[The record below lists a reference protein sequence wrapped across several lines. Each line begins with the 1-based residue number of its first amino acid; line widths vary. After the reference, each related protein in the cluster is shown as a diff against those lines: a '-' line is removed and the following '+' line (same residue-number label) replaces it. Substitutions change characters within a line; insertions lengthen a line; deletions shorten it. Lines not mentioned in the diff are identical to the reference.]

1 VSYLNIQS
9 NPVERCSICHFQP
22 SFCICAEIPRID
34 LTTKICLVIHTSELT
49 RRANTGLLAL
59 NALVNSEMRVRG
71 ETKEPLDLSDLLI
84 PRYRTWLFYPSRD
97 AVELTQEL
105 VAQEQTPVQLIVP
118 DGNWRQA
125 GKVHYR
131 HTELKNVTRVII
143 SAPNSS
149 KFRLR
154 QQHRREG
161 MATLQAI
168 AHALGIIE
176 GDGVKAELMKLYQL
190 KLKQT
195 LVVRGL
201 SGRAENWHWI

>member
-1 VSYLNIQS
+1 MK
-9 NPVERCSICHFQP
+9 
-22 SFCICAEIPRID
+22 A
-34 LTTKICLVIHTSELT
+34 LT
-49 RRANTGLLAL
+49 
-59 NALVNSEMRVRG
+59 NSETRVRG
-71 ETKEPLDLSDLLI
+71 KTMDALDLSDLLI
-84 PRYRTWLFYPSRD
+84 PSHRTWLLYPSRD
-97 AVELTQEL
+97 AVELTPEF
-105 VAQEQTPVQLIVP
+105 VGREEAPIQLIVP

-131 HTELKNVTRVII
+131 HRELINVQSVMI
-143 SAPNSS
+143 SAPNTS

-154 QQHRREG
+154 HQHRREG

-176 GDGVKAELMKLYQL
+176 GNTVKDALMELYQL

-201 SGRAENWHWI
+201 SGRAENWHWL

>member
-1 VSYLNIQS
+1 M
-9 NPVERCSICHFQP
+9 
-22 SFCICAEIPRID
+22 D
-34 LTTKICLVIHTSELT
+34 LTSKICLVIHTSELT

-59 NALVNSEMRVRG
+59 TALVNSEMRVRG

-84 PRYRTWLFYPSRD
+84 PRYRTWLFYPSPD

-105 VAQEQTPVQLIVP
+105 VAREQTPVQLIVP

-131 HTELKNVTRVII
+131 HRELRNVQRVMI
-143 SAPNSS
+143 SAPNTS

-154 QQHRREG
+154 RQHRREG

-176 GDGVKAELMKLYQL
+176 GDGIKTELMKLYQL

-201 SGRAENWHWI
+201 SHRAENWNWI

>member
-1 VSYLNIQS
+1 MELK
-9 NPVERCSICHFQP
+9 
-22 SFCICAEIPRID
+22 
-34 LTTKICLVIHTSELT
+34 TKICLVIHTSELT
-49 RRANTGLLAL
+49 RRTNTGLLAL
-59 NALVNSEMRVRG
+59 KALANSEVRVRG
-71 ETKEPLDLSDLLI
+71 ETKAPLDLSDLLTL
-84 PRYRTWLFYPSRD
+84 PYRTWLFYPSRD
-97 AVELTQEL
+97 AVELTSEL
-105 VAQEQTPVQLIVP
+105 VAREQIPIQLIVP

-131 HTELKNVTRVII
+131 HGELKNVTRVMI
-143 SAPNSS
+143 SAPNTS

-176 GDGVKAELMKLYQL
+176 GDAVKAELLKLYEL

-201 SGRAENWHWI
+201 SGRADNWNWI

>member
-1 VSYLNIQS
+1 MELNT
-9 NPVERCSICHFQP
+9 R
-22 SFCICAEIPRID
+22 
-34 LTTKICLVIHTSELT
+34 ICLVIHSNERT

-59 NALVNSEMRVRG
+59 KALVNSEMRVRG
-71 ETKEPLDLSDLLI
+71 ETKAPLDLSDLLT
-84 PRYRTWLFYPSRD
+84 PPYRTWLFYPSRD
-97 AVELTQEL
+97 AVELTPEL
-105 VAQEQTPVQLIVP
+105 VAREQSPVQLIVP

-131 HTELKNVTRVII
+131 HGEIKNVTRVMI
-143 SAPNSS
+143 SAPNKS

-176 GDGVKAELMKLYQL
+176 GDSVKAELLKLYQL

-201 SGRAENWHWI
+201 AGRAQNWNWI

>member
-1 VSYLNIQS
+1 MNRLD
-9 NPVERCSICHFQP
+9 RCAVCHFQP
-22 SFCICAEIPRID
+22 GMCICDAIPRINVR
-34 LTTKICLVIHTSELT
+34 TRVCLVIHSSELT

-59 NALVNSEMRVRG
+59 NALVNSDIRVRG
-71 ETKEPLDLSDLLI
+71 ETKEPLDLGDLLV
-84 PRYRTWLFYPSRD
+84 PHYRTWLFYPSRD
-97 AVELTQEL
+97 AVELTREL
-105 VAQEQTPVQLIVP
+105 VAREQSPVQLIVP

-131 HTELKNVTRVII
+131 HAELKNVTRVMI
-143 SAPNSS
+143 SAPNKS

-154 QQHRREG
+154 QQHRPEG

-176 GDGVKAELMKLYQL
+176 GDAVKAELLKLYQV

-201 SGRAENWHWI
+201 SGRAENWNWI